1 MKTCKTNKTDLA
13 SILTDCDY
21 KNINISDEIG
31 KGSYG
36 VVYKGT
42 YEIKKT
48 INVALKMVEIDPDKE
63 NAEDDFYQEISL
75 SLLMSKYSIGPNVYK
90 VFKTDSHKGIIIMDY
105 FPFSFDKVLLMN
117 DIPDYHDTIIKLI
130 NKAIDLLYIQIFD
143 LNVFCSDIKPENFV
157 VTSDYSDIKMIDFG
171 SDWCT
176 KNLKY
181 KSMLYYFITLLIQ
194 FMFMIIRKTDDMNF
208 FVPFFKNDLFMNYNN
223 QDYINELKDNIFVI
237 IPKKANIHRYY
248 LNYAL
253 YKDYDYK
260 DSNEYTDMII
270 LILNKTYEDLQNQKL
285 I

>member
-13 SILTDCDY
+13 SILIDCDY

-48 INVALKMVEIDPDKE
+48 IDVALKMVEIDPNKE
-63 NAEDDFYQEISL
+63 NAEDDFYEEISL
-75 SLLMSKYSIGPNVYK
+75 SILMSKYSIGPNIYK

-105 FPFSFDKVLLMN
+105 YPFSFDKVLLMN
-117 DIPDYHDTIIKLI
+117 DIPDYHNMIINLI
-130 NKAIDLLYIQIFD
+130 NKAIDLLHIQIFD

-176 KNLKY
+176 KNLRY

-194 FMFMIIRKTDDMNF
+194 FMFMIIRKTDDMKF

-237 IPKKANIHRYY
+237 IPEKANIHRYY